1 LLPNG
6 KLEDM
11 SEAVDRTL
19 NAVGPRLKQLRLR
32 REITL
37 ADLAEVTGISV
48 STLSR
53 LEAGLRRPTLEQLL
67 PLASAYGATLDEL
80 VDAPPT
86 GDPRIN
92 LRPIACGDGMTVL
105 PLTRR
110 AGGIQAYKFV
120 LPAAKDDQEPELRT
134 HEGFDWAYVLNGMLR
149 VVLGEHD
156 MVLKPGEAVE
166 FDTRTPHWF
175 GSTTAGPVEYLSLV
189 GKQGER
195 AHIRATPTTS

>member
-1 LLPNG
+1 
-6 KLEDM
+6 M
-11 SEAVDRTL
+11 SEAIDRTL

-37 ADLAEVTGISV
+37 ADLSEMTGISV

-86 GDPRIN
+86 GDPRVN
-92 LRPIACGDGMTVL
+92 LRAITCTDGTTVL

-110 AGGIQAYKFV
+110 AGGIQAYKFI
-120 LPAAKDDQEPELRT
+120 LPDRQRRPGARPPHPRGLRL
-134 HEGFDWAYVLNGMLR
+134 GLR
-149 VVLGEHD
+149 
-156 MVLKPGEAVE
+156 A
-166 FDTRTPHWF
+166 R
-175 GSTTAGPVEYLSLV
+175 TAGY
-189 GKQGER
+189 
-195 AHIRATPTTS
+195 A

>member
-1 LLPNG
+1 VDELIDRA
-6 KLEDM
+6 LE
-11 SEAVDRTL
+11 
-19 NAVGPRLKQLRLR
+19 AVGPRLKGLRLR
-32 REITL
+32 RDTTL
-37 ADLAEVTGISV
+37 TALAKQTGISV

-67 PLASAYGATLDEL
+67 PLARAHGVTLDEL

-92 LRPIACGDGMTVL
+92 LRPVTCEDGSTIL

-120 LPAAKDDQEPELRT
+120 LPAGQDGAEPSLRS
-134 HEGFDWAYVLNGMLR
+134 HEGYDWVYVLNGTLR
-149 VVLGEHD
+149 LVLGEHD
-156 MVLKPGEAVE
+156 LILSAGEAAE

-175 GSTTAGPVEYLSLV
+175 GATSSGPVEFLSLV
-189 GKQGER
+189 GRQGER
-195 AHIRATPTTS
+195 AHVRAAPRPGR